1 MKNKKTII
9 ALTILL
15 AVLAL
20 GIGYATITNITLNI
34 TGSASASASA
44 DNFKV
49 KFDSSVTPTGTNAT
63 GRITGDRAAE
73 ITVSGLTT
81 KNQTATATYT
91 IVNESEDLAATL
103 SANVTGNTN
112 PTFFDVA
119 YSFGTTTLAP
129 GGTTTVTVTVT
140 LLKTPAT
147 DQTGT
152 VAITLIA
159 EPKQ

>member
-34 TGSASASASA
+34 TGSAAATASG

-49 KFDSSVTPTGTNAT
+49 KFDSTVTPTGTNAT
-63 GRITGDRAAE
+63 GTITGDRTAE

-81 KNQTATATYT
+81 RGNAATATYT
-91 IVNESEDLAATL
+91 VKNESTDLGATL

-112 PTFFDVA
+112 PTFFDVDC
-119 YSFGTTTLAP
+119 SFGTTTLTP
-129 GGTTTVTVTVT
+129 GGSTTVTVTVT

-152 VAITLIA
+152 VAIALVA